1 MRHDQGVL
9 CIASALLLL
18 TLSGVSCSEA
28 GSASGNRA
36 ATADSADVSRRLEL
50 IWSGLASESSDARAT
65 ALQALSADGALAFES
80 FPATWISG
88 GEASD
93 LWLFPSGGLVEFESG
108 QILVIAVALDE
119 FVGRSTSDP
128 AEDAAL
134 LWSVEQL
141 GTQFWN
147 AASSLTT
154 AEGSS
159 ARTNDFIYLERLG
172 VRNSTRAYAT
182 LLRQIAL
189 ERLRAIETEEVD
201 QVELAL
207 AQDALVQE
215 RKILGD
221 GYRETTAFMRRQVGG
236 R

>member
-93 LWLFPSGGLVEFESG
+93 LWLFPSGILVEFESA